1 MGSDDA
7 LADVAVL
14 AIKVL
19 IEVKIDKSVGR
30 LRSGS
35 VSRKVGFAINPE
47 AMALSAAKES
57 RGLRQ
62 APHAGLLSPEEAL
75 MW

>member
-1 MGSDDA
+1 MGSNVA

-14 AIKVL
+14 VLKAL
-19 IEVKIDKSVGR
+19 IEVKIDKSIGR
-30 LRSGS
+30 RPNSSAGS
-35 VSRKVGFAINPE
+35 KIGFAIDPK

-75 MW
+75 LW